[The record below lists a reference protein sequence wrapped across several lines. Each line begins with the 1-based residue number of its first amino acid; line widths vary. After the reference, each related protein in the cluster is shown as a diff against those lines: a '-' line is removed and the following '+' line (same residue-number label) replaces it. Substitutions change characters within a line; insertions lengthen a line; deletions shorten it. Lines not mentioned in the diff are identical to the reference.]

1 MYIAMVSAE
10 CAPVA
15 KAGGLGDFV
24 HGLARALGQRG
35 HRCEVLLPKYDS
47 LRLDLIE
54 GLEPIHRGLQ
64 VPFGGALVP
73 CDIEQG
79 RVDGVDC
86 LFVNPQPGQDQFRRG
101 RIYGEP
107 DDPARF
113 ALFCRAVLEF
123 LKAGGRAPDILHCHD
138 WQTGLVPVLLY
149 EVFQGL
155 GMDRTRAVYT
165 LHNLGHQGWVGRD
178 TLSLAGLSPERLMTP
193 DRLQDSGNPAGV
205 NLMKGGIVYANFV
218 TTVSPR
224 YAWEAQ
230 NTEQGMGLQGLL
242 RQYDGKFAGVLN
254 GIDDLVWNPQHDPL
268 IAHAFGPESLP
279 DKALNRT
286 ALRQRLALAD
296 GPKPILCVISRLDRQ
311 KGVDLIRN
319 GIGSALA
326 RGAQVVL
333 LGSAQEPA
341 LDLAFR
347 ALKAELADNP
357 DAHLEL
363 GYDEALAHQIYA
375 GADLILIPS
384 VYEPCGLTQLIA
396 MKYGVVP
403 IVRRVGGLA
412 DTVFDANYSDRPLAQ
427 RNGYSFDDLTDTAQD
442 AALDRAIGLFYQYPD
457 WFRKLRL
464 NGMRANH
471 SWDVP
476 AGRYLD
482 IYHYIRT

>member
-24 HGLARALGQRG
+24 HGLARALVQRG
-35 HRCEVLLPKYDS
+35 HRCEVFLPKYDS

-54 GLEPIHRGLQ
+54 GLEPIVRDLQ
-64 VPFGGALVP
+64 VPFGGGLVP
-73 CDIEQG
+73 CDIQQG

-86 LFVNPQPGQDQFRRG
+86 LFVDPQPGHDQFRRG

-123 LKAGGRAPDILHCHD
+123 LHASGPAPDILHCHD
-138 WQTGLVPVLLY
+138 WQTGLIPVLLY

-155 GMDRTRAVYT
+155 GMNRTRAVYT
-165 LHNLGHQGWVGRD
+165 LHNLGHQGWVGSD
-178 TLSLAGLSPERLMTP
+178 TLSLVGLSPERLITA

-205 NLMKGGIVYANFV
+205 NLMKGGLVYANFV

-224 YAWEAQ
+224 YAWEVQ
-230 NTEQGMGLQGLL
+230 NTDQGMGLQGLL

-254 GIDDLVWNPQHDPL
+254 GIDDLVWNPLHDPL
-268 IAHAFGPESLP
+268 ITHPFGPETLP
-279 DKALNRT
+279 DKAVNRT
-286 ALRQRLALAD
+286 ALRQRLGLAES
-296 GPKPILCVISRLDRQ
+296 PKPILCVISRLDRQ
-311 KGVDLIRN
+311 KGVELIRH
-319 GIGSALA
+319 GIGAALA

-347 ALKAELADNP
+347 TLKAELADSP

-412 DTVFDANYSDRPLAQ
+412 DTVFDANYSDRPLAE

-457 WFRKLRL
+457 WFRQLRL

-482 IYHYIRT
+482 IYHHTRA